1 MLKNDSELKQKDAR
15 QLKVGYLHSWAVVF
29 PIFWAKSSL

>member
-1 MLKNDSELKQKDAR
+1 MLKNDNELKQKDAR
-15 QLKVGYLHSWAVVF
+15 QLKVEYLHSWAF